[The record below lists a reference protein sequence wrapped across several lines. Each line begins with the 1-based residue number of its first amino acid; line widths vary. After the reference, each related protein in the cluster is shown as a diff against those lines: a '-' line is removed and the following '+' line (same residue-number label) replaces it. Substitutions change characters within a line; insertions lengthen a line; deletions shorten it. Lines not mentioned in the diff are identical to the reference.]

1 MAKRLTAFLILC
13 LLVSLFGCSHN
24 SPQSSVSSSA
34 YALCATTSSYSMAES
49 EDGIYTS
56 FLGHLYYADKDNLS
70 SWTPVCNK
78 PNCDHTQKA
87 LECDAKISG
96 SGFYLQQNRIY
107 YCDSDSNYGGS
118 YDLLILSMSP
128 SGGDRKI
135 EHTISFP
142 SQEHV
147 LQWRNCCLAD
157 RMLLFCACMDE
168 SGTFHN
174 YVIQVTPEGD
184 QILAEG
190 RTENMPSFLGT
201 VTASERVGGD
211 TAVLYCLDSDN
222 GGFGTMLY
230 RLTESELVPIADTAN
245 LGLGDLVNCDMTGAY
260 LTGNVLQVYRPND
273 GYYDINLTTGAQ
285 TKTMDVQMEDSWG
298 WHLTDQYILESP
310 LLFNRPEQRLEISA
324 GPHSMLLYDGETWK
338 SVTLPAEI
346 AQISGTNRLFP
357 NCVTSDRVIFTFDDY
372 DNYKTN
378 WYYLILD
385 QENPELVPMCSIEFD
400 I

>member
-1 MAKRLTAFLILC
+1 MKESPPRRLAGSGVGDYPAGILHHAERGARPVRVQHFRRLLDVRQEPARELAHDHWLLHPLVRRWAVAIIRDTLRPELERIKTELKALQALKIHVGIQGDADSYLLMIAGVHEYGATIRAKNVKNLAIPISREAEGKSPRDFQGLFFIT
-13 LLVSLFGCSHN
+13 SEEGHLFG
-24 SPQSSVSSSA
+24 
-34 YALCATTSSYSMAES
+34 
-49 EDGIYTS
+49 
-56 FLGHLYYADKDNLS
+56 
-70 SWTPVCNK
+70 
-78 PNCDHTQKA
+78 
-87 LECDAKISG
+87 
-96 SGFYLQQNRIY
+96 
-107 YCDSDSNYGGS
+107 
-118 YDLLILSMSP
+118 
-128 SGGDRKI
+128 
-135 EHTISFP
+135 
-142 SQEHV
+142 
-147 LQWRNCCLAD
+147 
-157 RMLLFCACMDE
+157 
-168 SGTFHN
+168 
-174 YVIQVTPEGD
+174 VTPEGD

-201 VTASERVGGD
+201 VTASEKVGGD